1 MSKDRIYRRNA
12 RMGRFKAKPDEILLL
27 GYLPDFTRRLFSE
40 PIVQQW
46 RRQVWGSKVEKLL
59 LKSGKKPKPWRE
71 GGSRSLI
78 LRISDNYLTKKS
90 EWRNEVEK
98 FTPPRL
104 IS

>member
-1 MSKDRIYRRNA
+1 MKDRIYRRNA

-59 LKSGKKPKPWRE
+59 LKSGKKPKPWVRRVKE
-71 GGSRSLI
+71 P
-78 LRISDNYLTKKS
+78 DS
-90 EWRNEVEK
+90 EDFGQLFDQKGQMEK
-98 FTPPRL
+98 
-104 IS
+104 